1 MKRRKKKSMKLCQR
15 SDLPIMD
22 HHKTKRTFTISLD
35 NPNNPYYAEGKRM
48 ERTARQ
54 LVNAPATRGTLGG
67 VHILKPINRTAAGT
81 FQSKG
86 KIILR
91 NGEAKSD
98 TSTV

>member
-1 MKRRKKKSMKLCQR
+1 MKRRKKKSMKLCPM
-15 SDLPIMD
+15 SDLSIAD
-22 HHKTKRTFTISLD
+22 RRTTKGIFTISLD

-54 LVNAPATRGTLGG
+54 LIHAPSTHGTLGG

-81 FQSKG
+81 FQTKG

-91 NGEAKSD
+91 NRESRSD

>member
-1 MKRRKKKSMKLCQR
+1 MKRRKKRFMKLSPT
-15 SDLPIMD
+15 SDLPIVD
-22 HHKTKRTFTISLD
+22 RHTTKRIFTISLD

-48 ERTARQ
+48 ARTARQ
-54 LVNAPATRGTLGG
+54 LINAPSTHGTLGG

-81 FQSKG
+81 FQTKG

-91 NGEAKSD
+91 NGETKSD